1 MNKNIIIAPSMLS
14 SDLSNLETESKRMI
28 NSGADWLHMDIM
40 DGVFVPNLTF
50 GFPVLESLRK
60 KLPDVHFDCHLMIIN
75 PKNWINQIVKTADT
89 ISFHIEA
96 CQDQDDAIDIINQIK
111 LISSN
116 IKVGIALNP
125 TTPIKQIQKIL
136 DLESVDY
143 VLVMT
148 VNPGFSGQLFN
159 YNCLEKISCI
169 RKNFPKLDIQV
180 DGGINLETF
189 KLCRERGANIFVS
202 GSTIFKHPKPE
213 ELIKQLK

>member
-1 MNKNIIIAPSMLS
+1 
-14 SDLSNLETESKRMI
+14 
-28 NSGADWLHMDIM
+28 
-40 DGVFVPNLTF
+40 
-50 GFPVLESLRK
+50 
-60 KLPDVHFDCHLMIIN
+60 MIIN
-75 PKNWINQIVKTADT
+75 PKNWINQIVKTADS

-96 CQDQDDAIDIINQIK
+96 CRDQDDAIDIINQIK
-111 LISSN
+111 LISSK

-125 TTPIKQIQKIL
+125 TTPVKQIQKIL

-159 YNCLEKISCI
+159 HNCLEKISSI
-169 RKNFPKLDIQV
+169 KKNFPKLDIQV

-202 GSTIFKHPKPE
+202 GSTIFKHPKPD
-213 ELIKQLK
+213 ELIKQLR